1 MDLDRRVASAG
12 SKSFVCIEPPRASRG
27 QFLQIMLP
35 LVFHPAWRIP
45 RPQMSATG
53 LADGYL
59 GLAKTVDRFG
69 QGVVIA
75 VAKAAVV
82 AP

>member
-1 MDLDRRVASAG
+1 
-12 SKSFVCIEPPRASRG
+12 
-27 QFLQIMLP
+27 MLP